1 MAITNKWVGY
11 LDRTATQISD
21 SVKSRLATFAPEIT
35 DLSESNPFIKIIGI
49 WGGIA
54 ETLHYYL
61 DNVGR
66 EAHLASCRLF
76 RSGVKHAKA
85 NDYRVHTA
93 YNATGEVTFTLVA
106 HSSTITVDSACYITR
121 EDGTRYYV
129 VGSHTIAIGATTKT
143 VPVRQVLP
151 IASTNLGT
159 SDGSAD
165 QVILIPTNLGTL
177 AEGTFSIAVDGV
189 DWTAVDTFGFS
200 SPTSQHYMI
209 SVNETGRIYVKF
221 GDGIQGAIPE
231 TGLSIDTSTG
241 LCSTSGAE
249 GNSPIATLTT
259 INGITFPTTTTV
271 SNLLPITGGTG
282 IETLEQLRKRI
293 PLSIRTLRRA
303 VTPQDFKDIA
313 EQFTGVSKSSVGFAC
328 GKKVSV
334 YVVPVG
340 GGVASSTLLN
350 DVRDYF
356 AGKKIITTKIETK
369 AVGEIGVQYV
379 IDAEIVPNYTNTVVA
394 TAIKNSLI
402 AMHANQDIKGSVQ
415 LSDVYEAVETTT
427 GVLFSKVS
435 SMKAVPYGAIIFG
448 SSALVWTREIQT
460 ACNTTIRYRIV
471 MISTSQ
477 FQVSRGSTYLGTYN
491 LDAEVVLTEI
501 VFTIEDVGYTLGD
514 AWEFYVY
521 PSFGTLNL
529 VENSIAVTD
538 ASLITVNATG
548 GL

>member
-129 VGSHTIAIGATTKT
+129 VGSHTIAIGTTTKT

-165 QVILIPTNLGTL
+165 QVILIPTILGTL

-241 LCSTSGAE
+241 LCSTSGAD

-271 SNLLPITGGTG
+271 SNLLPITGGTD

-369 AVGEIGVQYV
+369 AVGEIGVQYI

-435 SMKAVPYGAIIFG
+435 GMKAVPYGAIIFG
-448 SSALVWTREIQT
+448 SSALVWTREIQM

-491 LDAEVVLTEI
+491 LDTEVVLTEI